1 MKYCTEQ
8 NMITQQ
14 NITVNTPMGANLV
27 PSGGA
32 TFRVWAPRAAA
43 VYLNGVFGGV
53 TLDGHSD
60 PSLLLT
66 NTGGYWTGFVALAQE
81 RDLYKFWIE
90 GAGSYGFKRDP
101 YARELATDA
110 EFPDSSS
117 IIRSA
122 SAYPWHDSSFVTP
135 DFSDMIVYQLHIGT
149 YTLETPGNSSTFLDV
164 VGKIPYLVS
173 LGVNVLQPLPVDEVE
188 VEPSLGYNG
197 ADLFSPDFP
206 YIVTDE
212 AALENYLVTVNQL
225 LVQKGCRKL
234 QMSDIRSGYAQL
246 KVLVDLCHL
255 YGLAVVFDIVYNHA
269 GGFTVNNQLDD
280 ECLYYFDRVHNV
292 SNNNDSLYFTDQDR
306 GTGGLSF
313 ALWNNDVRQFVINNA
328 RYYIEEFHVD
338 GFRYDEIS
346 SLLSM
351 NKDSGWTFCQALTGT
366 VRVTKPRILQNA
378 EYWPTEWADYPRSRE
393 SIVSAP
399 SDGAGFDVMQHDGV
413 RTAVRGAVQSAS
425 FPGTGPLDFDGI
437 ANSLHPDGL
446 PHGWQAVTCI
456 ENHDIVKTGQENRVP
471 TLADSSNHRSW
482 YASSRT
488 RFAMGILLTA
498 PGIPQLFMGQEFLE
512 DKQWTWD
519 SHYPNLLYWAGLNSG
534 SDEKMV
540 DHLRFTQDLIR
551 LRWNQPAL
559 RSDNV
564 STFHVHNQN
573 RVIAYHRWLDSGSDV
588 IVVATLSN
596 STWWG
601 YSIGFPYPGRWVEAF
616 NSDVYENWVNPMTA
630 GNGGGV
636 DASGPPMH
644 GFGTSA
650 SVVIPANGF
659 VVFTRG

>member
-1 MKYCTEQ
+1 
-8 NMITQQ
+8 
-14 NITVNTPMGANLV
+14 
-27 PSGGA
+27 
-32 TFRVWAPRAAA
+32 
-43 VYLNGVFGGV
+43 
-53 TLDGHSD
+53 
-60 PSLLLT
+60 
-66 NTGGYWTGFVALAQE
+66 
-81 RDLYKFWIE
+81 
-90 GAGSYGFKRDP
+90 
-101 YARELATDA
+101 
-110 EFPDSSS
+110 
-117 IIRSA
+117 
-122 SAYPWHDSSFVTP
+122 
-135 DFSDMIVYQLHIGT
+135 MIVYQLHIGT
-149 YTLETPGNSSTFLDV
+149 YTLETPGNSSSFLDF

-173 LGVNVLQPLPVDEVE
+173 LGVNGLQPLPVDEVE
-188 VEPSLGYNG
+188 VEPSLDYNG
-197 ADLFSPDFP
+197 ANLFSPDFP

-212 AALENYLVTVNQL
+212 AALENYLVIINQL
-225 LVQKGCRKL
+225 LDQKGCPRL
-234 QMSDIRSGYAQL
+234 QISDIRSGYTQL

-255 YGLAVVFDIVYNHA
+255 YGLAVVFDVVYNHA
-269 GGFTVNNQLDD
+269 GGVTVNNHLDD

-292 SNNNDSLYFTDQDR
+292 YDNNDSLYFTDQDR
-306 GTGGLSF
+306 GTGGLSL
-313 ALWNNDVRQFVINNA
+313 ALWNNDVRQFLINNA
-328 RYYIEEFHVD
+328 RYYIEEFHID

-351 NKDSGWTFCQALTGT
+351 NKDSGWTFCQALTDT
-366 VRVTKPRILQNA
+366 VRATKPRILQNA
-378 EYWPTEWADYPRSRE
+378 EYWPTERADYPRSRE

-425 FPGTGPLDFDGI
+425 FPGTGPLDFDKI

-456 ENHDIVKTGQENRVP
+456 ENHDIVKTGQKNRVP
-471 TLADSSNHRSW
+471 TLADPSNQRSW

-488 RFAMGILLTA
+488 RIAMGILLTA

-519 SHYPNLLYWAGLNSG
+519 SHSPNLLYWAGLNSG

-540 DHLRFTQDLIR
+540 DHLRFTKDLIR

-588 IVVATLSN
+588 IVIATLSN
-596 STWWG
+596 FTWWG

-616 NSDVYENWVNPMTA
+616 NSYMYENWVNPMTA